1 MMPKDQ
7 LRDAQGGT
15 PALGVGV
22 SWGMDDTTSASVW
35 LTLEAR
41 AASPVPW
48 CCGCCSGS
56 SITLSLEVQEL
67 KWHERRY
74 LLLHLNTR
82 LCHPCR
88 ALQAAQHPPALGSPP
103 PRGVG
108 GSTPVPGAAF
118 QGADLS
124 FACVAPS
131 PPQRPWDMAGP
142 RCPVP
147 QLGHRQ
153 WKKAPRVTAAL
164 WRRKWRMEKKKR
176 VLCGQNGSSSGELK

>member
-1 MMPKDQ
+1 MPKDQ

-15 PALGVGV
+15 PALDVDG
-22 SWGMDDTTSASVW
+22 SRGMDDTPASIW

-48 CCGCCSGS
+48 CCGCSSGF
-56 SITLSLEVQEL
+56 SITLSFEIQEL

-88 ALQAAQHPPALGSPP
+88 ALRVAQHLPPWGHHPHRVWVGAFWCQVLLSRGQASPLVWP
-103 PRGVG
+103 LL
-108 GSTPVPGAAF
+108 PG
-118 QGADLS
+118 
-124 FACVAPS
+124 
-131 PPQRPWDMAGP
+131 DMLGP
-142 RCPVP
+142 RCPVL

-153 WKKAPRVTAAL
+153 WKKASRVMATL
-164 WRRKWRMEKKKR
+164 WRRKWRMEKKTHI
-176 VLCGQNGSSSGELK
+176 VWP